1 MRTKPT
7 HPTSRL
13 WKIVGSAALSLTF
26 LAPALA
32 GSGQSCSRDPHRQAR
47 QHHGRHA
54 GHGTHFDEY
63 QNYGPGWAHGRF
75 VTPAHLSRQN
85 YATYRPYLRGSL
97 FYRAHR
103 HHHTVYDFPVYTTH
117 GYAYRPH
124 YYCNGNLY
132 REPTRHR
139 HSHFQLSLR
148 F

>member
-1 MRTKPT
+1 MRTKPA

-32 GSGQSCSRDPHRQAR
+32 GSY
-47 QHHGRHA
+47 HHDSHHQVRHHPSRHA
-54 GHGTHFDEY
+54 GHGTHFYEY
-63 QNYGPGWAHGRF
+63 QNYGPGWVHGRF
-75 VTPAHLSRQN
+75 VTPVHLSRQDH
-85 YATYRPYLRGSL
+85 ATYRPYQRASL

-103 HHHTVYDFPVYTTH
+103 HHHTVYNFPVYTTH
-117 GYAYRPH
+117 GYVYRPH

-139 HSHFQLSLR
+139 HSHFRLS
-148 F
+148 FHF